1 MLRGVA
7 SQIGGVLL
15 SVGSGSGSGPAS
27 TYART
32 APLTPALPIQQVPRV
47 TPAAPGFAPLSQTP
61 RGLTDAAEYAR
72 TYEALFGRVSSRL
85 GPTNPR
91 WSTFSGELKPETIAA
106 AIEQANA
113 GLPFQ
118 LCDMLRRAVEN
129 DAHLA
134 GCVLQ
139 SFSAIVAKPDSID
152 PIPSLAR
159 DPVGISV
166 AHWLRA
172 VREQVADFDAARF
185 ALLWAEGTRFAGAE
199 NIYGWRRITWY
210 RADGQRVSREYL
222 VPIKLEIVEPRA
234 FRFDTETDEPLLWL
248 QGDYIPLPAGK
259 FVFHVAH
266 GISQIRERG
275 GFGRAVLYL
284 HAIKQWAIRDAALY
298 LHLYGLNQGVISY
311 NQKVYEY
318 PEFQENVRRV
328 IETLGQ
334 GGIPTVPADLFK
346 LDFVAP
352 PAQNALVHTQ
362 FADWLNSEITK
373 AVTAG
378 GPLQMSSSGGS
389 QGLGDVHAEGAYS
402 TQVLRAQ
409 NLCDSIRRDTWS
421 PTLQLNRF
429 RLLSD
434 LADLPGV
441 RVSAD
446 DILAALPA
454 YTPQID
460 RISDPE
466 KRQKVLSQAM
476 KDGCPVSLTQ
486 YRAALQI
493 DAPKDEKDAL
503 KGVGI
508 PIPSSGAVVS
518 AVDASGGVLAPSPN
532 SETPTTTPVLH
543 KLNPEVGEGT
553 SVGVELLEPAPTN
566 EPLAAPISEGRST
579 ATRARRTS
587 KRRPQEK
594 K

>member
-1 MLRGVA
+1 M
-7 SQIGGVLL
+7 
-15 SVGSGSGSGPAS
+15 
-27 TYART
+27 
-32 APLTPALPIQQVPRV
+32 
-47 TPAAPGFAPLSQTP
+47 
-61 RGLTDAAEYAR
+61 
-72 TYEALFGRVSSRL
+72 SSRL

-91 WSTFSGELKPETIAA
+91 WSTFSGELKPEVITA

-113 GLPFQ
+113 GLPFTF
-118 LCDMLRRAVEN
+118 CDMLRRAVEN

-139 SFSAIVAKPDSID
+139 AFSAIVAKPDSID

-185 ALLWAEGTRFAGAE
+185 ALLWAEGQGYAGAE
-199 NIYGWRRITWY
+199 NIYGVRRVTWY
-210 RADGQRVSREYL
+210 RADGKRISREYV
-222 VPIKLEIVEPRA
+222 VPVKLEVVEGRA
-234 FRFDTETDEPLLWL
+234 FRFDTESDEPLLWL
-248 QGDYIPLPAGK
+248 QGDYIPLPPGK
-259 FVFHVAH
+259 FIFHSAH
-266 GISQIRERG
+266 KISQIRERG
-275 GFGRAVLYL
+275 GFGRSVLYL

-311 NQKVYEY
+311 DEKKYQYE
-318 PEFQENVRRV
+318 EIKENVRRV

-334 GGIPTVPADLFK
+334 GGIPAVPADQFNLS
-346 LDFVAP
+346 FVAP
-352 PAQNALVHTQ
+352 PPQNALVHTQ

-402 TQVLRAQ
+402 AQLLRAQ
-409 NLCDSIRRDTWS
+409 NLCDSIRRDVWS
-421 PTLQLNRF
+421 PALQLNQY

-434 LADLPGV
+434 LADLPGA
-441 RVSAD
+441 RVTVAD
-446 DILAALPA
+446 IVAALPA

-460 RISDPE
+460 RLSDPV
-466 KRQKVLSQAM
+466 KRQQVLSNAM

-493 DAPKDEKDAL
+493 DAPRDEADTL

-532 SETPTTTPVLH
+532 AETPTTTPVLH
-543 KLNPEVGEGT
+543 KLNPESGDPA
-553 SVGVELLEPAPTN
+553 SVQVELLQPGPTN
-566 EPLAAPISEGRST
+566 PALAGPIAEGRS
-579 ATRARRTS
+579 AAKRARRTP
-587 KRRPQEK
+587 KRMRPQEK
-594 K
+594 